1 MSDIPLDALSPGE
14 MLRTARERQGLH
26 IAALAAAIK
35 VAPRKLDALEHD
47 RWDELPDT
55 TFVRALAQT
64 VCRTLKMD
72 PAPVLALLPP
82 AGAIALK
89 PGSGGL
95 NAPFHDRPG
104 RDVPGL
110 SLGAVRPMVVA
121 ASVLMLAAIALVFVP
136 DGYWTG
142 GFFRSAPAPVAAGS
156 AASAAAP
163 AVAPAASAAVA
174 DIAASTPTPATGLF
188 PPADAVPALAAVP
201 TAALPTGPVPVPVPM
216 PAPALVPAP
225 VAAIPI
231 VAPPQTPFAPG
242 MAAAKPSVSVER
254 PMPPGAATGA
264 GALRVRTTGVS
275 WIEARDGSG
284 RVLLSRMVQAG
295 ERLDLDVS
303 APIRLTIG
311 NAAVTRLDFRGQPV
325 DLQPST
331 RDNVA
336 RVELK

>member
-1 MSDIPLDALSPGE
+1 MSDMPFDARSPGE

-47 RWDELPDT
+47 RWGELPDT

-64 VCRTLKMD
+64 VCRTLKID
-72 PAPVLALLPP
+72 AAPVLALLPQ
-82 AGAIALK
+82 AGSMALM
-89 PGSGGL
+89 PGKGGL

-104 RDVPGL
+104 RDEPGL
-110 SLGAVRPMVVA
+110 ALGAIRPMVLA
-121 ASVLMLAAIALVFVP
+121 ASLLMLAAIALVFVP

-142 GFFRSAPAPVAAGS
+142 DIFRSTPTPTL
-156 AASAAAP
+156 AASAAASAP
-163 AVAPAASAAVA
+163 VVVVAPAIAAAMAPPAAVV
-174 DIAASTPTPATGLF
+174 DMAASGAAMAAGLF

-201 TAALPTGPVPVPVPM
+201 ATALPPSVASLTSVAPAAL
-216 PAPALVPAP
+216 
-225 VAAIPI
+225 
-231 VAPPQTPFAPG
+231 VAPPAGVASPAVTAD
-242 MAAAKPSVSVER
+242 VS
-254 PMPPGAATGA
+254 ATA
-264 GALRVRTTGVS
+264 NIGALQLRTTGAS
-275 WIEARDGSG
+275 WVDARDGNG
-284 RVLLSRMVQAG
+284 RVLLSRVVQAG
-295 ERLDLDVS
+295 EQLVLDGR

-325 DLQPST
+325 DLRLST